1 MSAKG
6 EVVLNKNHTFNSLDS
21 TNKESNKIE
30 GNADLL
36 NRVHANFAKSI
47 NICIANDA
55 NCIEDVI

>member
-1 MSAKG
+1 MYAKG

-21 TNKESNKIE
+21 TNKESSKIE

-36 NRVHANFAKSI
+36 NQVHANFAKSI
-47 NICIANDA
+47 NICVENDG

>member
-1 MSAKG
+1 MYAKG
-6 EVVLNKNHTFNSLDS
+6 EVVLNKNHTFNSFDS
-21 TNKESNKIE
+21 TNKESSKIE

-47 NICIANDA
+47 NICIANDG